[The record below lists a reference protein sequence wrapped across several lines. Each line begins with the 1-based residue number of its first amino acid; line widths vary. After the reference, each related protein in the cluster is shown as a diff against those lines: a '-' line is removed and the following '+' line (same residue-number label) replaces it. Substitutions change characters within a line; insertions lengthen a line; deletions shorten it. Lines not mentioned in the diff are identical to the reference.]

1 MGVELRLRAD
11 DADTWPPTV
20 ITPETFLRRLPQLA
34 VVAPRGLLATYA
46 KNGVELRDPRNTTGM
61 PDVQIT
67 VEARGFYILDNSGE
81 LANHVLAELVRYMIG
96 TCRRVTIE
104 EP

>member
-20 ITPETFLRRLPQLA
+20 ITPDTFLRRLPQLA
-34 VVAPRGLLATYA
+34 VVAPRGLLATYS
-46 KNGVELRDPRNTTGM
+46 KGGVELRDPRNTAGM
-61 PDVQIT
+61 ADVRIAL
-67 VEARGFYILDNSGE
+67 EPRGFYLLDNSGE
-81 LANHVLAELVRYMIG
+81 LANHVLAELVRYMLSS
-96 TCRRVTIE
+96 CSRVMIE

>member
-20 ITPETFLRRLPQLA
+20 IAPDTFLRRLPQLA
-34 VVAPRGLLATYA
+34 VVAPRGLLATYS
-46 KNGVELRDPRNTTGM
+46 KSGVELRDPRNTAGM

-67 VEARGFYILDNSGE
+67 LEPRGFYILDNSGE
-81 LANHVLAELVRYMIG
+81 LANHVLAEIVRYMLSN
-96 TCRRVTIE
+96 CARVTIE